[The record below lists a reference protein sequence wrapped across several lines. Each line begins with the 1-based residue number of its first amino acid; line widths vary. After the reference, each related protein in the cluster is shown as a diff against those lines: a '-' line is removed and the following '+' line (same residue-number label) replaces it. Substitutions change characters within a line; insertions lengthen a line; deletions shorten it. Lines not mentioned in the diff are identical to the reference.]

1 MTRPTGCSGTKARHA
16 ERSLPIGRKWLL
28 KLLKWWAL
36 SVLVLVAL
44 PVSAAELVGRATVT
58 DGDTITVAHQRIRLW
73 GIDAPES
80 AQQCNAHDGSAWPC
94 GRRAA
99 AALDGYLLDKT
110 VHCQPKDT
118 DRYGRTV
125 AECFVQGQS
134 VNAWMVRSGW
144 AVAYRQYATAF
155 EVDERLA
162 QQQRRNLW
170 QGAFQM
176 PADYRRDKKA
186 RTATTRQVAAS
197 APSNCRIKGN
207 ISSDG
212 KKIFHMPGQRDY
224 AKTRISPAKGERF
237 FCSVDEAAAAGWRPA
252 RR

>member
-1 MTRPTGCSGTKARHA
+1 MV
-16 ERSLPIGRKWLL
+16 
-28 KLLKWWAL
+28 
-36 SVLVLVAL
+36 VLVLVVVAL
-44 PVSAAELVGRATVT
+44 PAGAAELVGRATVT
-58 DGDTITVAHQRIRLW
+58 DGDTITVAQQRIRLW

-80 AQQCNAHDGSAWPC
+80 AQQCTAHDGSAWPC

-110 VHCQPKDT
+110 VRCQRNDT

-134 VNAWMVRSGW
+134 INAWMVRSGW

-155 EVDERLA
+155 SADERIA

-176 PADYRRDKKA
+176 PADYRHDKKA
-186 RTATTRQVAAS
+186 RAATARQTVP
-197 APSNCRIKGN
+197 APPSHCRIKGN
-207 ISSDG
+207 ISSNG
-212 KKIFHMPGQRDY
+212 NKIFHVPGQRDY
-224 AKTRISPAKGERF
+224 AKTHVSPQKGERF
-237 FCSVDEAAAAGWRPA
+237 FCSVSQATAAGGG
-252 RR
+252 RRGVDGAATSHILPRLQASEFPCVASGRSRLSRL